1 MNPNDPNVVMLELV
15 AERLGDVLRDELV
28 FVGGAVTGLLITDP
42 GQPTIRPTEYVDL
55 IVKAAI
61 RADYHHVEAALRRQG
76 FVNDMSQDAP
86 ICRWRVG
93 GVIVDVMPTLKDILG
108 FFNRWYPLALADA
121 TKTALPSG
129 TMIRLVSAPV
139 FLATKLEAFAD
150 RGKGDYLFS
159 HDLGDLISVI
169 DGRDE
174 LIDECRN
181 CGADL
186 KQYLR
191 EWMGRLLSSPA
202 FLDALPGHLPGDDA
216 SQARLPDLVE
226 KIRWLSK
233 LH

>member
-1 MNPNDPNVVMLELV
+1 MNPNDPNVVMMDLV
-15 AERLGDVLRDELV
+15 AERLGDGLRDELV

-42 GQPTIRPTEYVDL
+42 GQPAIRPTDDVDL
-55 IVKAAI
+55 IVKAAV
-61 RADYHHVEAALRRQG
+61 RADYHHVEDALRRQG
-76 FVNDMSQDAP
+76 FVNDMSKDAP
-86 ICRWRVG
+86 ICRWRIGAVT
-93 GVIVDVMPTLKDILG
+93 VDVMPTLKDILG
-108 FFNRWYPLALADA
+108 FSNRWYPLALADA

-139 FLATKLEAFAD
+139 FVATKLEAFAD

-174 LIDECRN
+174 LIEECRG

-186 KQYLR
+186 KQYLG

-202 FLDALPGHLPGDDA
+202 FLDALAGHLPGDAA
-216 SQARLPDLVE
+216 SQARLPDLE
-226 KIRWLSK
+226 SK
-233 LH
+233 LRLLAQLN